1 MARCDDPMSLWLE
14 SASAMNAAG
23 ITIAMRLMRMQAA
36 MLAGDLTGGREASR
50 MLPEKILAA
59 QQGYF
64 KMASAFASIM
74 MAPPAN
80 AGALQRRATAAI
92 AAGVR
97 PGFAKARANARR
109 LTR

>member
-1 MARCDDPMSLWLE
+1 MRRNDPLSLWLE
-14 SASAMNAAG
+14 SAAAMNAAG
-23 ITIAMRLMRMQAA
+23 VTIAMRLMRMQAA
-36 MLAGDLTGGREASR
+36 MLAGDLTGGREAQR
-50 MLPEKILAA
+50 MVPEKILAA

-64 KMASAFASIM
+64 KMAGAFASIM
-74 MAPPAN
+74 MAPPASS
-80 AGALQRRATAAI
+80 AALQRRTTAAI